1 MLNYLKKLSIGK
13 MVLYVSILIIGFSL
27 LTSNIV
33 SYWRFSSTSDDLV
46 ETTSKEINKQIL
58 MNYENYMESII
69 DIAHFLELEIL
80 SKTQTNDLEAL
91 NDVLE
96 TSESLDQFIV
106 SISLFETSGSSVV
119 STVEPSQISNSIVQ
133 EPWFLNAMDEKNMFH
148 FAPPTSDLIE
158 PSSGETVIHV
168 AKAIKYYD
176 EGSRTDG
183 VLTMALSMEQFE
195 QLAKRTNLGDY
206 GHLIFIDE
214 YGQLVY
220 ASEGFCEDNPC
231 ESLDY
236 GRNQIL
242 GGSHTTIDGVNM
254 YGNVNTL
261 NHTRW
266 QMASF
271 FDTNAIAQ
279 TQQTVLYTVTLIFGV
294 SIIIAA
300 LLSWLASN
308 RISKPIEKLK
318 NHMNRFEE
326 GIFLEPVKI
335 SGQQEVV
342 MLSDTFNKMSEEIK
356 RLVDKVYAEQRAKRK
371 NQFIA
376 LQNQINP
383 HFLYNTLDSIL
394 YLTENQ
400 RTNEASMM
408 IASLSK
414 FFRLSISTEST
425 TVKLEEELTHVKNY
439 LKIQKIRYRNT
450 FEFHIT
456 CDDNLLD
463 FEVLKLSLQPLVEN
477 AILHGIDP
485 EEKENKIDIVIN
497 KDESF
502 LYIGVKN
509 SGYGISPSQISAI
522 KDRISKD
529 IHEPSKI
536 GLSNIYQRLKLH
548 FGSKA
553 DLKIDSE
560 MDLFTKVTMIVPI
573 KEAAK

>member
-1 MLNYLKKLSIGK
+1 MLNYLKNLSIGK
-13 MVLYVSILIIGFSL
+13 MVLYISILIIGFSL
-27 LTSNIV
+27 LTSNIL

-80 SKTQTNDLEAL
+80 SKTQAEDLDTL
-91 NDVLE
+91 NEVLE

-106 SISLFETSGSSVV
+106 SISLFETAGAPVV
-119 STVEPSQISNSIVQ
+119 STVESSLISNAIVEEQ
-133 EPWFLNAMDEKNMFH
+133 WFLNALEEKNMFH
-148 FAPPTSDLIE
+148 FAPPSKDLIE
-158 PSSGETVIHV
+158 PSSEETVIHL
-168 AKAIKYYD
+168 AKAINYYD
-176 EGSRTDG
+176 EGSRIEG
-183 VLTMALSMEQFE
+183 VLTMALSMAQFE
-195 QLAKRTNLGDY
+195 QLAERTNLGDY

-214 YGQLVY
+214 FGQLVY

-231 ESLDY
+231 ESLNY
-236 GRNQIL
+236 ARNQIL

-300 LLSWLASN
+300 LLAWLASN

-318 NHMNRFEE
+318 RHMNRFKE
-326 GIFLEPVKI
+326 GMFLEPIEV

-356 RLVDKVYAEQRAKRK
+356 RLVDKVYVEQRAKRK

-394 YLTENQ
+394 YLTENK

-425 TVKLEEELTHVKNY
+425 TVKLDEELTHVKNY

-450 FEFHIT
+450 FDFTIA
-456 CDDNLLD
+456 CDDDLLD

-485 EEKENKIDIVIN
+485 DEKENTIAIDIN
-497 KDESF
+497 KDNAF
-502 LYIGVKN
+502 LYISVKN
-509 SGYGISPSQISAI
+509 SGYGISPSHIAAI
-522 KDRISKD
+522 KERITKD
-529 IHEPSKI
+529 IQEPSKI

-560 MDLFTKVTMIVPI
+560 MDVYTKVTMKVPLK
-573 KEAAK
+573 KEVN